1 MKKIINWSFGAFFRT
16 IGRIFAY
23 LVIGVLILIIG
34 AKSGLKLFLMPVNA
48 ATSGLDSYDYRFW
61 PVSCSVQGRN
71 CTLGPSSG
79 FLKDKAYYDL
89 SAQYSSILQ
98 FNLRTWGGTNTYK
111 ANNTYTFRFTIQV
124 EDKTTLVENMDDIN
138 KSVKFIEMYT
148 ATASSPSNATQ
159 DDMNVD
165 IKFTDST
172 GTTDKI
178 YLYIKFSPSKDIK
191 WWGVT
196 FQVGKEGGNI
206 TDFPFSDMQKIRY
219 INAVV
224 TYEEG
229 VGAIIDK
236 KTDEIIKGQDK
247 IKDSVDKTND
257 TLNDDDTSEA
267 DSKINGFFNDFTDN
281 SHGLSS
287 IVTAP
292 LNAVNSMLTTTCT
305 APSATYKGSTFSLPC
320 GSILWEQEG
329 ASALKTFINLIYG
342 GLICYGIVK
351 SLFKDVNDLKNP
363 ENDKVEVMNL

>member
-1 MKKIINWSFGAFFRT
+1 MIKKMVNWSFGAFFRT
-16 IGRIFAY
+16 IGRIFGY
-23 LVIGVLILIIG
+23 LVIGVLIMLIG
-34 AKSGLKLFLMPVNA
+34 AKIGFKSFFMPVKA
-48 ATSGLDSYDYRFW
+48 ATSGLDKYDYRFW
-61 PVSCSVQGRN
+61 PVSCSAQGRN
-71 CTLGPSSG
+71 CTLGPGSG
-79 FLKDKAYYDL
+79 FLSDKTYYDL
-89 SAQYSSILQ
+89 TAQYSSILQ
-98 FNLRTWGGTNTYK
+98 FNIRTWAGSNVYK
-111 ANNTYTFRFTIQV
+111 ENNTYTFRYTVQV
-124 EDKTTLVENMDDIN
+124 ANKTTLLDNMDQIN

-165 IKFTDST
+165 IKFTDAT
-172 GTTDKI
+172 GSTDKV
-178 YLYIKFSPSKDIK
+178 YLYIKFSPNKDIK

-196 FQVGKEGGNI
+196 FQVGKEGGDI
-206 TDFPFSDMQKIRY
+206 TLFPFSDIEKIRY

-247 IKDSVDKTND
+247 IDD

-267 DSKINGFFNDFTDN
+267 DSKITGFFNDFADN

-292 LNAVNSMLTTTCT
+292 LNAVNAMLTTTCT

-363 ENDKVEVMNL
+363 ENDKVDVMNL

>member
-16 IGRIFAY
+16 IGRVFGY
-23 LVIGVLILIIG
+23 LVIGVLIMLIG
-34 AKSGLKLFLMPVNA
+34 AKIGFKSFFMPVKA
-48 ATSGLDSYDYRFW
+48 ATSGLDKYDYRFW
-61 PVSCSVQGRN
+61 PVSCNLQGTN
-71 CTLGPSSG
+71 CTLGPGSG
-79 FLKDKAYYDL
+79 FLNKGDYYEL
-89 SAQYSSILQ
+89 KSYSKILQ
-98 FNLRTWGGTNTYK
+98 FNLRTWGGSNVYK
-111 ANNTYTFRFTIQV
+111 ENNTYIFRYTIQV
-124 EDKTTLVENMDDIN
+124 ENKDTLLDNMDKIN

-148 ATASSPSNATQ
+148 ATGSSPTNATQ
-159 DDMNVD
+159 EDMNVN
-165 IKFTDST
+165 IKFTDAVGS
-172 GTTDKI
+172 TDKI
-178 YLYIKFSPSKDIK
+178 YLYIKFSPGRDIK

-196 FQVGKEGGNI
+196 FQVGKELGSYD
-206 TDFPFSDMQKIRY
+206 DFPFADVVKIRY

-247 IKDSVDKTND
+247 IDD

-267 DSKINGFFNDFTDN
+267 DSKITGFFNDFADN

-292 LNAVNSMLTTTCT
+292 LNAVNAMLTTTCT
-305 APSATYKGSTFSLPC
+305 APSATYKDSTFSLPC

-329 ASALKTFINLIYG
+329 ASVLKTFINLIYG

-363 ENDKVEVMNL
+363 ENDKVDVMNL